1 MAQRVL
7 GTLTIGQTPPPVIAP
22 IIDRYLPERV
32 RRIHRGLLDGLSQPD
47 IEALYGIEQGG
58 PIPVTRLFDGSS
70 VQLSGPKV
78 ERGVQVKLDALEQEG
93 CEVILL
99 LCTGRFRGL
108 QCRQCWLLQ
117 PDEVIPPMTEGF
129 WRTPVQRS
137 LSPAPSACC
146 STASASPSATAA
158 AWLRSDYP

>member
-7 GTLTIGQTPPPVIAP
+7 GTLTIGQTPPPDIAP
-22 IIDRYLPERV
+22 IIDRYVPERV

-58 PIPVTRLFDGSS
+58 PILVTRLFDGSS
-70 VQLSGPKV
+70 MQLSGAKV

-117 PDEVIPPMTEGF
+117 PDEIIPPMVAGLL
-129 WRTPVQRS
+129 RHPCSGSSCRS
-137 LSPAPSACC
+137 LRKYIRKGANGA
-146 STASASPSATAA
+146 ASGDR
-158 AWLRSDYP
+158 RS